1 MNLDLTNEEGW
12 ERADI
17 GEDQVW
23 RLWLLY
29 VPLKNKITIL
39 LLMRKSNSNKT
50 QPIVLI
56 ASGRVAS
63 EMGAECSIAMRSTMS
78 TSTDF
83 HRMHF
88 FEILHHPF
96 AHIVQKHPER
106 NRQEHRMPGG
116 GTSKMSVT
124 TTKLHKRAKSVSETG
139 KGHSSTAFHR
149 VAEVLEVIPFTK
161 VHAHLR
167 YDCAKLKMR
176 DLVEKD
182 DHERG
187 LMGLAARG
195 YPLEWGWDG
204 MMSVRKGFSRPL
216 LFLEL
221 HNLRLCNVL
230 PISGIVS
237 YISFRILALASGLII
252 VVVHLTRMRLPDEYE
267 YVHNVTPPVF
277 HLCTFDA
284 RAPTTTDPG
293 ASTFQVILILS

>member
-56 ASGRVAS
+56 VSACIVNLIEGIGESGVGDGCRMFNSYAIDDDCHLRPLL
-63 EMGAECSIAMRSTMS
+63 G

-149 VAEVLEVIPFTK
+149 VAEVLEVIPC
-161 VHAHLR
+161 V
-167 YDCAKLKMR
+167 
-176 DLVEKD
+176 
-182 DHERG
+182 
-187 LMGLAARG
+187 LM
-195 YPLEWGWDG
+195 
-204 MMSVRKGFSRPL
+204 
-216 LFLEL
+216 
-221 HNLRLCNVL
+221 
-230 PISGIVS
+230 
-237 YISFRILALASGLII
+237 
-252 VVVHLTRMRLPDEYE
+252 
-267 YVHNVTPPVF
+267 
-277 HLCTFDA
+277 
-284 RAPTTTDPG
+284 
-293 ASTFQVILILS
+293 